1 MPMEDGKLSSNELM
15 RLKCSSFKPYDLI
28 AQSVFTDNSHF
39 TNKLFVFSRQWKE
52 TLPVVL

>member
-1 MPMEDGKLSSNELM
+1 MPMEDGRLSSNELM